1 MLKSKRIK
9 PLLCRE
15 IARHRSQLL
24 CHLTLISEN
33 HHDSIDLGLM
43 NLEQIRGDSD
53 FIVEPGIS
61 LLALDNLYLVDIIL
75 LHYSDKNDFVLI
87 HIVIALIPIST

>member
-1 MLKSKRIK
+1 
-9 PLLCRE
+9 
-15 IARHRSQLL
+15 
-24 CHLTLISEN
+24 
-33 HHDSIDLGLM
+33 M
-43 NLEQIRGDSD
+43 NLVQIRGDSD

-87 HIVIALIPIST
+87 HIVIALIPISI